1 MDIFEAVRNKDIE
14 RVRALLDE
22 GVSVDSKNK
31 NGIPILYRA
40 VHNSR
45 ESTEIVKLL
54 IDRGANVN
62 IKLDQG
68 GHTPL
73 MTAAENTNV
82 DSSLDTVKLL
92 LASGADINARSN
104 TGMSALSYAVANSNQ
119 KSSLETVKLLLDSG
133 ADIEIRN
140 NIGSTPLIVA
150 TVNSDTKSS
159 LDTIKLL
166 IDYGA
171 DLFVKRGN
179 QDIVDICPTTD
190 CKELV
195 NYHIW
200 KKLYSRDVETAFKY
214 SKDGAFP
221 KDVWEII
228 LLNRRQQLLCK
239 NLSSDKNKGVL
250 MWFAMELNIPIVEEM
265 TKAQLCGLI
274 SKQIVYG
281 KIYHNT
287 ESDMNRIKKQLIQ
300 IAKGFGIDTNRSI
313 EEITRDISKVLI

>member
-1 MDIFEAVRNKDIE
+1 MDIFGAVRNKDIE

-22 GVSVDSKNK
+22 GVSVDSKSK
-31 NGIPILYRA
+31 NGVPILYTA
-40 VHNSR
+40 IHNSR

-54 IDRGANVN
+54 IDRGANIN
-62 IKLDQG
+62 IKTDKQG
-68 GHTPL
+68 DTPL
-73 MTAAENTNV
+73 MSAADNTNN
-82 DSSLDTVKLL
+82 DSSIDTVKLL
-92 LASGADINARSN
+92 LAFGADINIKSDN
-104 TGMSALSYAVANSNQ
+104 GMSALSYAAANSNQ
-119 KSSLETVKLLLDSG
+119 NSTLETVKLLLDSG
-133 ADIEIRN
+133 ADIENLANNGFTPLMFAIRN
-140 NIGSTPLIVA
+140 SN
-150 TVNSDTKSS
+150 TKSS
-159 LDTIKLL
+159 LDTVKLL

-171 DLFVKRGN
+171 DLFVKIGN
-179 QDIVDICPTTD
+179 RDIVDICPTTD

-200 KKLYSRDVETAFKY
+200 KKLYARDVEASFKY
-214 SKDGAFP
+214 SKDGVFP

-287 ESDMNRIKKQLIQ
+287 ESDMNRIRKQLIQ